1 MHLKLVD
8 ETLDPNDYTTEDAKK
23 IIEIALMCT
32 QSPAS
37 LRPTMSEVVVLLL
50 SDDRSLEQRPLSK
63 PTFVHSENRIREDT
77 HSTPPQSVSNATA
90 TLSDFVGR

>member
-8 ETLDPNDYTTEDAKK
+8 QTLDPDDYKSEDAKK

-37 LRPTMSEVVVLLL
+37 LRPTMSEVVVMLI
-50 SDDRSLEQRPLSK
+50 SDRSLGQKPLSK
-63 PTFVHSENRIREDT
+63 PTFVHSDNRIRDDSSGT
-77 HSTPPQSVSNATA
+77 TPSISNATA
-90 TLSDFVGR
+90 SVSDFVGR

>member
-8 ETLDPNDYTTEDAKK
+8 ETLDPDEYKSEDAKK

-37 LRPTMSEVVVLLL
+37 LRPTMSEVVVLLI
-50 SDDRSLEQRPLSK
+50 SDRSLEQRPLSK
-63 PTFVHSENRIREDT
+63 PTFVHSDNRIRDDS
-77 HSTPPQSVSNATA
+77 STPSISNATA
-90 TLSDFVGR
+90 SLSEFVGR